1 MKKEQ
6 LNTIG
11 ISVTKD
17 YTAEEVLRL
26 SSSELCEPENIYRA
40 GILRDFCEEFYAS
53 EAEEPEPITSSEAAM
68 RYLAPHIRCLD
79 HEECWVLLLDRSNK
93 PVDTVHISDGT
104 IGACVID
111 IQRIAKHAIIAG
123 ASGVILSHNHP
134 SGNPRPSKADI
145 EKTKQLKKA
154 LKLFDIGLVDHIIV
168 GNREFFSFGEEEAK
182 SLRKIARHENTR
194 V

>member
-6 LNTIG
+6 LNAIG
-11 ISVTKD
+11 INATKD

-26 SSSELCEPENIYRA
+26 SSSELCEPETAYKA
-40 GILRDFCEEFYAS
+40 GVLREFCREFYAS
-53 EAEEPEPITSSEAAM
+53 KDGEAEPIKSPEQAAQL
-68 RYLAPHIRCLD
+68 LAPHLRCLD
-79 HEECWVLLLDRSNK
+79 HEECWALLLDRSNK

-104 IGACVID
+104 IGACTID

-145 EKTKQLKKA
+145 EKTKQLKDA
-154 LKLFDIGLVDHIIV
+154 LKLFDIHLLDHIIF
-168 GNREFFSFGEEEAK
+168 GGKEFFSFSEEEVK
-182 SLRKIARHENTR
+182 PIRKAA
-194 V
+194 